1 MSRRKWTDAEK
12 ELLLSMA
19 DAPVSELAAAFPD
32 RSIDSVVSKLTRSVR
47 PEAQTS
53 PSRAAKPEEDHQHPD
68 FSTSPTERIDVCEL
82 LSRAATRTAKNEGV
96 ADKDYARV
104 TIQTNKP
111 IAVMKS
117 ADWHFGARDV
127 DYASL
132 LAHVRFLLDVPGFYL
147 QLFGDDLNLMIM
159 HRTVSTRTDIM
170 TPKEQIQ
177 FLESFVTEAVEKGK
191 LLSMGWGN
199 HSDEFTERGAGFGI
213 VDLIVNQ
220 RVPYFR
226 GLGYLD
232 LVLESGDNEPP
243 VYPMAFAHKT
253 RFSSFMNPLH
263 GNKRM
268 EQMHGELF
276 GINRPIAHEYITA
289 HTHNP
294 AYATQGALPE
304 ERIHFIKC
312 GTFKTDCTYSQ
323 RYFGQGRI
331 GVPTVVYH
339 PDRFEHVCFPTPF
352 EAYRYMQGHDW
363 EAPPR

>member
-1 MSRRKWTDAEK
+1 MSRRSWSDADTAR
-12 ELLLSMA
+12 LAMMA
-19 DAPVSELAAAFPD
+19 NASVPELAAAFPD
-32 RSIDSVVSKLTRSVR
+32 RSIDAVVSKLSRMARTE
-47 PEAQTS
+47 PS
-53 PSRAAKPEEDHQHPD
+53 PAPSAVSDSEPDHIHPN
-68 FSTSPTERIDVCEL
+68 FSTAPNQRIDVCDL
-82 LSRAATRTAKNEGV
+82 LSRAATRTAKNPGE
-96 ADKDYARV
+96 ADKDYAQV
-104 TIQTNKP
+104 TIQTDKP

-127 DYASL
+127 DYAAL
-132 LAHVRFLLDVPGFYL
+132 LTHVKFLLDVPGFYL

-159 HRTVSTRTDIM
+159 HRTVSTRVDIM

-177 FLESFVTEAVEKGK
+177 FLESFVAAAVEKGK

-199 HSDEFTERGAGFGI
+199 HSDEFTERSAGFGI

-232 LVLESGDNEPP
+232 LTLEPTSGEP
-243 VYPMAFAHKT
+243 VTYPMAFAHKT

-268 EQMHGELF
+268 EQMHAELF

-294 AYATQGALPE
+294 AYSTEGALPE
-304 ERIHFIKC
+304 QRIHFIKC

-323 RYFGQGRI
+323 RFFGQGRI

-339 PDRFEHVCFPTPF
+339 PDRFEHVCLPTPW

-363 EAPPR
+363 EGGA